1 MKGYIRVMAYPGLAL
16 SQEMKMSQ
24 VLAPHLFQSL
34 EILQM
39 PLLDLQQMIKQEL
52 SENPTLEATLEQADE
67 QIEIEQGTKD
77 VERDEFD
84 NELEKLAALGEEFD
98 SYQDRGQISGGTDA
112 EEKYQY
118 MMDSLSEASSLHDQ
132 LLDQLALSGL
142 DDYEKKIAEIVIGNI
157 DDEGYL
163 QLDVEDLLALPN
175 FPVETLDKILDTIHD
190 FEPAGVGARDL
201 RECLLLQ
208 LKRMKREDSQE
219 YQMIDQHLDLI
230 GRHKYEDIARAMG
243 LTSDRVKELAKAVAK
258 LDPKPGRNFSEERI
272 EYVTPEILVEKK
284 DGEYVITQN
293 KKPYPHLF
301 ISQKYLQMLKDPKT
315 SKEVKTYIREKIAK
329 SKQFIQSID
338 QRMDTIYRIA
348 VEIVRIQRDY
358 FDYGV
363 SKLRPLNMKTVA
375 ELLEVH
381 ETTISRATAGKFMQT
396 PRGLLSMKYFFKPG
410 IMTASGEAIS
420 NESVKAALGDIV
432 RAEDKKKPYSDA
444 KIVTLL
450 EEKGMKIARRTVAKY
465 RDQLRILPSHLRK
478 QH

>member
-1 MKGYIRVMAYPGLAL
+1 M
-16 SQEMKMSQ
+16 QQ

-52 SENPTLEATLEQADE
+52 SENPTLEATQEQPDA

-84 NELEKLAALGEEFD
+84 NEFEKLMALGEEWGD
-98 SYQDRGQISGGTDA
+98 SHYDGPQSLGGADA

-118 MMDSLSEASSLHDQ
+118 MMDSLSESSSLHDQ
-132 LLDQLALSGL
+132 LLDQLSLSGL
-142 DDYEKKIAEIVIGNI
+142 DEYERKIAEIVIGNI
-157 DDEGYL
+157 DDDGYL

-175 FPVETLDKILDTIHD
+175 FPAETLDKILLVIQD

-208 LKRMKREDSQE
+208 LKRAGKENTQE
-219 YQMIDQHLDLI
+219 YQLVANHLDLL
-230 GRHKYEDIARAMG
+230 GRHKYAEIARAMG
-243 LTSDRVKELAKAVAK
+243 LTLDRVKELSILVAQ

-272 EYVTPEILVEKK
+272 EYVVPEIIVEKK

-293 KKPYPHLF
+293 RKPYPRLF
-301 ISQKYLQMLKDPKT
+301 ISQKYLNMLKDPNT
-315 SKEVKTYIREKIAK
+315 TKEVKSYIREKVAK

-358 FDYGV
+358 FDHGV
-363 SKLRPLNMKTVA
+363 SCLKPLNMKTIA
-375 ELLEVH
+375 GLLDVH
-381 ETTISRATAGKFMQT
+381 ETTISRATTGKYMQT
-396 PRGLLSMKYFFKPG
+396 PRGLLSMKYFFNPG
-410 IMTASGEAIS
+410 VMTSSGESIS
-420 NESVKAALGDIV
+420 NESVKAALAEIV
-432 RAEDKKKPYSDA
+432 RGEDKKKPYSDA
-444 KIVTLL
+444 KLVKLL
-450 EEKGMKIARRTVAKY
+450 EDKGMKIARRTVAKY

-478 QH
+478 VH

>member
-1 MKGYIRVMAYPGLAL
+1 MAQHGLVL
-16 SQEMKMSQ
+16 SQEMKMQQ

-39 PLLDLQQMIKQEL
+39 PLMDLQQMIKKEL
-52 SENPTLEATLEQADE
+52 SENPTLEATQEQPDA

-77 VERDEFD
+77 VDSEQFD

-98 SYQDRGQISGGTDA
+98 SYQDRGSISGGTDA

-132 LLDQLALSGL
+132 LLDQLSLSGL
-142 DDYEKKIAEIVIGNI
+142 DDYERKIAEIVIGNI
-157 DDEGYL
+157 DDDGYL

-175 FPVETLDKILDTIHD
+175 FPEEMLDKILHTIHD

-208 LKRMKREDSQE
+208 LQRHGREKTQE

-243 LTSDRVKELAKAVAK
+243 LTVDRVKELAKLVSK

-272 EYVTPEILVEKK
+272 EYVTPEIVVEFS

-293 KKPYPHLF
+293 KKPYPKLF
-301 ISQKYLQMLKDPKT
+301 ISQKYLQMLKDPNT
-315 SKEVKTYIREKIAK
+315 TKEVKTYIREKIAK

-358 FDYGV
+358 FDHGV
-363 SKLRPLNMKTVA
+363 SRLKPLNMKTIA
-375 ELLEVH
+375 ALLDVH
-381 ETTISRATAGKFMQT
+381 ETTISRATAGKYMQT
-396 PRGLLSMKYFFKPG
+396 PQGLLSMKYFFKPG
-410 IMTASGEAIS
+410 VMTLSGEAIS
-420 NESVKAALGDIV
+420 NESVKAALADIV
-432 RAEDKKKPYSDA
+432 RNEDKKKPLSDS
-444 KIVTLL
+444 KLVMKL
-450 EEKGMKIARRTVAKY
+450 EEQGVKIARRTVAKY

-478 QH
+478 VH

>member
-1 MKGYIRVMAYPGLAL
+1 M
-16 SQEMKMSQ
+16 QQ

-39 PLLDLQQMIKQEL
+39 PLLDLQQMIRQEL
-52 SENPTLEATLEQADE
+52 SENPTLEATQEQPDA

-84 NELEKLAALGEEFD
+84 NEFEKLAALGEEWGD
-98 SYQDRGQISGGTDA
+98 GHYESRQTLGGADA

-118 MMDSLSEASSLHDQ
+118 MMDSLSESSSLHDE
-132 LLDQLALSGL
+132 LLEQLAHSGL
-142 DDYEKKIAEIVIGNI
+142 NDYEKKIAEIAIGNI
-157 DDEGYL
+157 DDDGYL

-175 FPVETLDKILDTIHD
+175 FPAETLDKILHAIQEFD
-190 FEPAGVGARDL
+190 PPGVGARDL

-208 LKRMKREDSQE
+208 LKRAGNENSQE
-219 YQMIDQHLDLI
+219 YQLVADHLDLL
-230 GRHKYEDIARAMG
+230 GRHKYEEISRAMG
-243 LTSDRVKELAKAVAK
+243 LTLSRVKELAAAIAK

-272 EYVTPEILVEKK
+272 EYVTPEIIVEKK

-293 KKPYPHLF
+293 KKPYPKLF
-301 ISQKYLQMLKDPKT
+301 ISQKYLQMLKDPNA

-338 QRMDTIYRIA
+338 QRMNTIYRIA

-358 FDYGV
+358 FDHGI
-363 SKLRPLNMKTVA
+363 SRLKPLNMKTIA

-381 ETTISRATAGKFMQT
+381 ETTISRATAGKYMQT

-410 IMTASGEAIS
+410 VALANGDSIS
-420 NESVKAALGDIV
+420 NESVKAALVDIV
-432 RAEDKKKPYSDA
+432 AEEDKKKPLSDA
-444 KIVTLL
+444 KLVNML
-450 EEKGMKIARRTVAKY
+450 EEQGIKIARRTVAKY

>member
-1 MKGYIRVMAYPGLAL
+1 MAHTGITLR
-16 SQEMKMSQ
+16 QDMKMQQ

-52 SENPTLEATLEQADE
+52 SENPTLEATQEQPDA

-84 NELEKLAALGEEFD
+84 NEFEKLAALGEEWGDNF
-98 SYQDRGQISGGTDA
+98 YENRQVSGGGEA

-118 MMDSLSEASSLHDQ
+118 MMDSLSESSSLHDQ
-132 LLDQLALSGL
+132 LLEQLALSNL
-142 DDYEKKIAEIVIGNI
+142 NEYEKKIAGIVVGNI

-163 QLDVEDLLALPN
+163 QLDVEDLTSLPN
-175 FPVETLDKILDTIHD
+175 FPDEMLGKILDTIHEFD
-190 FEPAGVGARDL
+190 PPGVGARDL
-201 RECLLLQ
+201 RECLMLQ
-208 LKRMKREDSQE
+208 LKRSNREDTQE
-219 YQMIDQHLDLI
+219 YQLVSDHLDLL
-230 GRHKYEDIARAMG
+230 GRHKFDEIARAMG
-243 LTSDRVKELAKAVAK
+243 LTVERVRELAASVAK
-258 LDPKPGRNFSEERI
+258 LDPKPGHNFSDSQI
-272 EYVTPEILVEKK
+272 EYVTPEIIVEIK

-293 KKPYPHLF
+293 KKPYPKLF
-301 ISQKYLQMLKDPKT
+301 ISRKYLQMLKDPNT
-315 SKEVKTYIREKIAK
+315 SKEVKTYIREKITK

-338 QRMDTIYRIA
+338 QRMSTIYRIA
-348 VEIVRIQRDY
+348 VEIVRIQRDF
-358 FDYGV
+358 FDHGV

-381 ETTISRATAGKFMQT
+381 ETTISRATSGKYMQT

-420 NESVKAALGDIV
+420 NESVKAALSEIV
-432 RAEDKKKPYSDA
+432 ADEDKKKPLSDA
-444 KIVTLL
+444 KLVTHL
-450 EEKGMKIARRTVAKY
+450 EEQGMKIARRTVAKY

-478 QH
+478 VH

>member
-1 MKGYIRVMAYPGLAL
+1 MAHPGLVL
-16 SQEMKMSQ
+16 SQEMKMQQ

-52 SENPTLEATLEQADE
+52 SENPTLEASEEQADA

-77 VERDEFD
+77 VDSEQFD
-84 NELEKLAALGEEFD
+84 NEFEKLAALGEEFD
-98 SYQDRGQISGGTDA
+98 SYQDRGQVSGGTDA

-118 MMDSLSEASSLHDQ
+118 MMDSLSESSSLHDQ
-132 LLDQLALSGL
+132 LLDQLSLSGL
-142 DDYEKKIAEIVIGNI
+142 NDYEKKIAEIVIGNI
-157 DDEGYL
+157 DDDGYL

-175 FPVETLDKILDTIHD
+175 FPAETLDKILDTVRD
-190 FEPAGVGARDL
+190 FDPAGVGARDL

-208 LKRMKREDSQE
+208 LKRQGREKTQE
-219 YQMIDQHLDLI
+219 YQMVDLYLDLV

-243 LTSDRVKELAKAVAK
+243 LTLDRVKELAKLVSK
-258 LDPKPGRNFSEERI
+258 LDPKPGRNFSEDRI
-272 EYVTPEILVEKK
+272 EYVTPEIIVEKR

-293 KKPYPHLF
+293 KKPYPRLF
-301 ISQKYLQMLKDPKT
+301 ISQKYLSMLKDPNT

-348 VEIVRIQRDY
+348 VEIVRIQREF
-358 FDYGV
+358 FDHGV
-363 SKLRPLNMKTVA
+363 SRLKPLNMKTVA

-381 ETTISRATAGKFMQT
+381 ETTISRATAGKYMQT

-410 IMTASGEAIS
+410 VMTASGEAIS
-420 NESVKAALGDIV
+420 NESVKAALSDII
-432 RAEDKKKPYSDA
+432 RAEDKQKPYSDA
-444 KIVTLL
+444 KLVKLL
-450 EEKGMKIARRTVAKY
+450 EEQGIKIARRTVAKY
-465 RDQLRILPSHLRK
+465 RDLLRILPSHLRK
-478 QH
+478 AH

>member
-1 MKGYIRVMAYPGLAL
+1 MARLGLIL
-16 SQEMKMSQ
+16 SQQMKMQQ

-52 SENPTLEATLEQADE
+52 SENPTLEATQEQADE

-84 NELEKLAALGEEFD
+84 NEFEKLAALGEEFD
-98 SYQDRGQISGGTDA
+98 SFYENRPISGGSEA

-118 MMDSLSEASSLHDQ
+118 MMDSLSEVSTLHDQ
-132 LLDQLALSGL
+132 LLEQLNLSNL
-142 DDYEKKIAEIVIGNI
+142 SDYERKIGEIVVGNI
-157 DDEGYL
+157 DDDGYL
-163 QLDVEDLLALPN
+163 TLDVEDLLALPN
-175 FPVETLDKILDTIHD
+175 FPAETLDKILDVIHD
-190 FEPAGVGARDL
+190 FDPPGVGARDL

-208 LKRMKREDSQE
+208 LQRAGKEKSQE
-219 YQMIDQHLDLI
+219 YQLVDGQLDLL

-243 LTSDRVKELAKAVAK
+243 LTIDRVKELAAAVAK

-272 EYVTPEILVEKK
+272 EYVTPEIMVEKK
-284 DGEYVITQN
+284 NGEYVITQN
-293 KKPYPHLF
+293 KKPYPKLF
-301 ISQKYLQMLKDPKT
+301 INQKYLQMLKDPNT
-315 SKEVKTYIREKIAK
+315 SKEVKTYIREKITK

-338 QRMDTIYRIA
+338 QRMSTIYRIA
-348 VEIVRIQRDY
+348 VEIVRIQRDF
-358 FDYGV
+358 FDHGV
-363 SKLRPLNMKTVA
+363 AKLKPLNMKTVA

-381 ETTISRATAGKFMQT
+381 ETTVSRATAGKYMQT
-396 PRGLLSMKYFFKPG
+396 PQGLLSMKYFFKPG
-410 IMTASGEAIS
+410 IKTASGEFIS

-432 RAEDKKKPYSDA
+432 RGEDRKKPYSDT
-444 KIVTLL
+444 KLVVLL
-450 EEKGMKIARRTVAKY
+450 EEQGIKIARRTVAKY

>member
-1 MKGYIRVMAYPGLAL
+1 M
-16 SQEMKMSQ
+16 QQ

-52 SENPTLEATLEQADE
+52 SENPTLEATAEQADA

-77 VERDEFD
+77 VDSEEFD
-84 NELEKLAALGEEFD
+84 NEFEKLAALGEEFD
-98 SYQDRGQISGGTDA
+98 NYQERAPASSGADA

-118 MMDSLSEASSLHDQ
+118 MMDSLSESSSLHDT
-132 LLDQLALSGL
+132 LLDQLTLSGL

-157 DDEGYL
+157 DDDGYL

-175 FPVETLDKILDTIHD
+175 FPEETLYKILDTIHD

-201 RECLLLQ
+201 RECLMLQ
-208 LKRMKREDSQE
+208 LKRQGRENTQE
-219 YQMIDQHLDLI
+219 YQMVDKHLDLV

-243 LTSDRVKELAKAVAK
+243 LTVDRVKELAAAVGK
-258 LDPKPGRNFSEERI
+258 LDPKPGRNFSVERI
-272 EYVTPEILVEKK
+272 EYVTPEIIVEKK
-284 DGEYVITQN
+284 NGEYVITQN
-293 KKPYPHLF
+293 KKPYPNLF
-301 ISQKYLQMLKDPKT
+301 ISQKYLSMLKDPNT
-315 SKEVKTYIREKIAK
+315 TKEVKSYIREKIAK

-358 FDYGV
+358 FDHGV
-363 SKLRPLNMKTVA
+363 SKLKPLNMKTVA

-381 ETTISRATAGKFMQT
+381 ETTISRATAGKYMQT

-410 IMTASGEAIS
+410 VQTASGEAIS
-420 NESVKAALGDIV
+420 NESVKAALAEIV
-432 RAEDKKKPYSDA
+432 TGEDKKKPYSDA
-444 KIVTLL
+444 KLVKLL
-450 EEKGMKIARRTVAKY
+450 EEQGIKIARRTVAKC

-478 QH
+478 VH

>member
-1 MKGYIRVMAYPGLAL
+1 M
-16 SQEMKMSQ
+16 QQ

-52 SENPTLEATLEQADE
+52 SENPTLEATAEQADA

-77 VERDEFD
+77 VDSEQFD
-84 NELEKLAALGEEFD
+84 NEFEKLAALGEEFD
-98 SYQDRGQISGGTDA
+98 NYQDRGQVSSGADA

-118 MMDSLSEASSLHDQ
+118 MMDSLSESSSLHDT
-132 LLDQLALSGL
+132 LLDQLSLSSL
-142 DDYEKKIAEIVIGNI
+142 NEYERKIAEIVIGNI
-157 DDEGYL
+157 DDDGYL

-175 FPVETLDKILDTIHD
+175 FPEETLTKILDTIHD
-190 FEPAGVGARDL
+190 FDPAGVGARDL
-201 RECLLLQ
+201 RECLMLQ
-208 LKRMKREDSQE
+208 LKRQGREETQE
-219 YQMIDQHLDLI
+219 YQMVDQYLDLV

-243 LTSDRVKELAKAVAK
+243 LTVDRVKELAALIGK

-272 EYVTPEILVEKK
+272 EYVTPEIIVEKK

-293 KKPYPHLF
+293 KKPYPNLF
-301 ISQKYLQMLKDPKT
+301 ISQKYLSMLKDPNT
-315 SKEVKTYIREKIAK
+315 SKEVKSYIREKIAK

-358 FDYGV
+358 FDHGV
-363 SKLRPLNMKTVA
+363 SRLKPLNMKTVA

-381 ETTISRATAGKFMQT
+381 ETTISRATAGKYMQT

-410 IMTASGEAIS
+410 VMTASGESIS
-420 NESVKAALGDIV
+420 NESVKAALAEIV

-444 KIVTLL
+444 KLVKLL
-450 EEKGMKIARRTVAKY
+450 EEQGIKIARRTVAKY

>member
-1 MKGYIRVMAYPGLAL
+1 M
-16 SQEMKMSQ
+16 QQ

-52 SENPTLEATLEQADE
+52 SENPTLEASQDQADA

-77 VERDEFD
+77 LEREEFD

-98 SYQDRGQISGGTDA
+98 SYRDRGQMSGGSDA

-132 LLDQLALSGL
+132 LLDQLSLSGL
-142 DDYEKKIAEIVIGNI
+142 SEYERKIAEIVIGNI
-157 DDEGYL
+157 DDDGYL

-175 FPVETLDKILDTIHD
+175 FPVETLDKILETIHD
-190 FEPAGVGARDL
+190 FDPPGVGARDL

-208 LKRMKREDSQE
+208 LKRQGRENTQE
-219 YQMIDQHLDLI
+219 YQMVDKHLDLV

-243 LTSDRVKELAKAVAK
+243 LTIERVKELAGMVAK

-272 EYVTPEILVEKK
+272 EYVVPEIIVEKK

-301 ISQKYLQMLKDPKT
+301 ISQKYMAMLKDPNT

-348 VEIVRIQRDY
+348 VEIVRIQRDF

-381 ETTISRATAGKFMQT
+381 ETTISRATAGKYMQT

-410 IMTASGEAIS
+410 VQTASGESIS
-420 NESVKAALGDIV
+420 NESVKAALADIV
-432 RAEDKKKPYSDA
+432 RGEDKKKPYSDA
-444 KIVTLL
+444 KLVKLL
-450 EEKGMKIARRTVAKY
+450 EEQGIRIARRTVAKY

-478 QH
+478 MH

>member
-1 MKGYIRVMAYPGLAL
+1 MARPGLVL
-16 SQEMKMSQ
+16 SQEMKMQQ
-24 VLAPHLFQSL
+24 VLASHLFQSL

-52 SENPTLEATLEQADE
+52 SENPTLEATQEQPDA

-84 NELEKLAALGEEFD
+84 NEFEKLAALGEEWGD
-98 SYQDRGQISGGTDA
+98 SYYENRQTIGGADA

-118 MMDSLSEASSLHDQ
+118 MMDSLSESSSLHDQ
-132 LLDQLALSGL
+132 LLDQLSLSGL
-142 DDYEKKIAEIVIGNI
+142 NDYEKKIAEIVIGNI
-157 DDEGYL
+157 DDDGYL

-175 FPVETLDKILDTIHD
+175 FPAETLDKILDTIHD
-190 FEPAGVGARDL
+190 FDPAGVGARDL

-208 LKRMKREDSQE
+208 LKRAGKEKSQE
-219 YQMIDQHLDLI
+219 YQIVANHLDLL

-243 LTSDRVKELAKAVAK
+243 LTLDRVKELAAAVAK
-258 LDPKPGRNFSEERI
+258 LDPKPGRNFSEDRI
-272 EYVTPEILVEKK
+272 EYVTPEIIVEKK

-293 KKPYPHLF
+293 KKPYPSLY
-301 ISQKYLQMLKDPKT
+301 ISPKYLQMLKDPKT
-315 SKEVKTYIREKIAK
+315 SKEVKSYIREKIAK

-348 VEIVRIQRDY
+348 VEIVRIQREY
-358 FDYGV
+358 FDHGV
-363 SKLRPLNMKTVA
+363 SRLKPLNMKTIA

-381 ETTISRATAGKFMQT
+381 ETTISRATAGKYMQT

-410 IMTASGEAIS
+410 VATASGESIS
-420 NESVKAALGDIV
+420 NESVKAALADIV
-432 RAEDKKKPYSDA
+432 AGEDKKKPFSDA
-444 KIVTLL
+444 KLVKLL
-450 EEKGMKIARRTVAKY
+450 EDQGIKIARRTVAKY

-478 QH
+478 VH